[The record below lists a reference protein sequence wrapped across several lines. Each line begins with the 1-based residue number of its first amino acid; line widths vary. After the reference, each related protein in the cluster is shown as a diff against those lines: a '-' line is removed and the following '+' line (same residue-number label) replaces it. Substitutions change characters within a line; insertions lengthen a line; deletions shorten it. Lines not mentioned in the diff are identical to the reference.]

1 MIPEKTIV
9 SQLENNYS
17 RAFDTYKMHGL
28 HMRVRDISIIKNKDE
43 TIHEKLRHN
52 LLNYELVDMNRN
64 IKRILRKSSK
74 KDYLIKIY
82 EEIDLSREN
91 WTSANVFEK
100 RLDNLL
106 KIIDIVK
113 SDPEKFFPNQSA
125 VTKNVTYSQSSGIIT
140 QGNNTFTVKNDA
152 KKLIDYL
159 WGKRHQTYLDK
170 TPDKCGRQIKRN
182 SVITNCNVID
192 NKLANIIDNF
202 NNQMKKP
209 ERKIDAYIRRKDGL
223 IQLEVIDEFSTSK

>member
-9 SQLENNYS
+9 SQLENSYS
-17 RAFDTYKMHGL
+17 RAFDTYKMRGL
-28 HMRVRDISIIKNKDE
+28 HVRVRDVSIIKNKDE

-52 LLNYELVDMNRN
+52 SLNYELVDMNRN
-64 IKRILRKSSK
+64 IKRILRKSIK

-91 WTSANVFEK
+91 LTSANVFEK

-113 SDPEKFFPNQSA
+113 NDPEKFFPNQPA
-125 VTKNVTYSQSSGIIT
+125 VTKNVTYS
-140 QGNNTFTVKNDA
+140 NNGVISQCEKNFTVKNDA

-159 WGKRHQTYLDK
+159 WGKRRQTFLDK
-170 TPDKCGRQIKRN
+170 TPDKRGRPVKRN
-182 SVITNCNVID
+182 SVIANCDIIDKKLTNVID
-192 NKLANIIDNF
+192 NF
-202 NNQMKKP
+202 NSQLKKP
-209 ERKIDAYIRRKDGL
+209 GRKIDAHIKRENGL
-223 IQLEVIDEFSTSK
+223 IQLEVTDEFSTSK